1 MKLTDLN
8 TRYGMKTVLITG
20 ASSGIGQSLAQDYAN
35 LGYQVIACGRSEQRL
50 KSLTQHNENIEPL
63 IFDIN
68 DDNQIH
74 HASLALPSLDIVI
87 LNAGDCQ
94 YMDDVL
100 SFDAKKF
107 EQVIQTNLIA
117 TAKLLQRLVCLIQP
131 HGQLVLMGSSVSFL
145 PLPRAQAY
153 GASKAGLAYLAES
166 LAIDLHRHHIKVSL
180 ISPGFI
186 DTPLTAKNTFAMP
199 FMLSSKDASMRIIKG
214 IRREKA
220 HISFPKRLIWPMKVL
235 SFLPRTWWRAMAQL
249 ITQNPTGAVSQ

>member
-1 MKLTDLN
+1 
-8 TRYGMKTVLITG
+8 MKTVLITG
-20 ASSGIGQSLAQDYAN
+20 ASSGIGLALAKGYAK

-50 KSLTQHNENIEPL
+50 QQLTHNNDNITSLV
-63 IFDIN
+63 FDIN

-74 HASLALPSLDIVI
+74 HASLNLPALDIVI

-94 YMDDVL
+94 YIDDVL
-100 SFDAKKF
+100 SFDAAKF
-107 EQVIQTNLIA
+107 EQIIQTNLIA
-117 TAKLLQRLVCLIQP
+117 TAKLIEKLVCSIP
-131 HGQLVLMGSSVSFL
+131 PNGQLVLMGSSVSIL

-166 LAIDLHRHHIKVSL
+166 LAIDLQKHHIKVSL

-199 FMLSSKDASMRIIKG
+199 FILSSLDASKRIIKG
-214 IRREKA
+214 IRKEKA
-220 HISFPKRLIWPMKVL
+220 HISFPKRLIWPMKIL

-249 ITQNPTGAVSQ
+249 LKQNPTGAVSQ